1 MSQSNGH
8 SGISLKQWWKEH
20 GRDIDRDALLV
31 QIEPNIET
39 SAIIEGVNHIMCT
52 AKYWKTQQCSTE
64 ELNNWLKNKKEGKK
78 NEF

>member
-20 GRDIDRDALLV
+20 GHD
-31 QIEPNIET
+31 IET
-39 SAIIEGVNHIMCT
+39 TPIIAGVNHIMCT

-64 ELNNWLKNKKEGKK
+64 ELNDWLKNKKRGNR
-78 NEF
+78 NEL